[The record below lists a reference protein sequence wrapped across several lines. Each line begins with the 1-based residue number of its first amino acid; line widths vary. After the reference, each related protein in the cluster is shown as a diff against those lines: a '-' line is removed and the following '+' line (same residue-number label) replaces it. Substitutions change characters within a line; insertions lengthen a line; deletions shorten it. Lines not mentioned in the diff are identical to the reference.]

1 MLPTMVGRRRK
12 IWFLEDIKTAHR
24 RLKIDTTVK
33 ILVRYCLHFLKNTQ
47 KINKKINKD
56 LFQ

>member
-1 MLPTMVGRRRK
+1 MVGRRRK

-47 KINKKINKD
+47 KINKKVNKD